1 MIDNSNSNPN
11 FSSLTDSQTASKLNV
26 PLSEIRHQLVASITG
41 GIYDCGGG
49 IIRIEFDNGYVH
61 KLRTKNLARR
71 LDEVFR
77 QLMAPKLGP
86 STEKWIKQ
94 IREGR
99 QQFTFEELRELNIK
113 IRRDGGIF

>member
-1 MIDNSNSNPN
+1 MDNSNSNPN

-49 IIRIEFDNGYVH
+49 TIRIEFPNGH
-61 KLRTKNLARR
+61 IQKLRTKNLARR

-77 QLMAPKLGP
+77 QLMSLKVGP

-99 QQFTFEELRELNIK
+99 PPYSFEELRELNIK
-113 IRRDGGIF
+113 VRKDGGIF

>member
-11 FSSLTDSQTASKLNV
+11 FSSLTDSQAASKLNV